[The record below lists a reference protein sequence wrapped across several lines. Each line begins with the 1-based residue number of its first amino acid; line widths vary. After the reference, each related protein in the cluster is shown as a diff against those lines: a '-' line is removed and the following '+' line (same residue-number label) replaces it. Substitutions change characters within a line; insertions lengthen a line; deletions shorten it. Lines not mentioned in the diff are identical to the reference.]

1 MTRSPS
7 SAGPLDAVPDSS
19 DSAELAVTALLSPG
33 RGQAQGATPTTTPL
47 SGRDLLLQASIAE
60 LPAGPVTLEFIRI
73 TLAPGAAS
81 PPHAHSGPEFG
92 VVEAGTLT
100 VRVETPA
107 VLLPAAGD
115 TATGSTVT
123 PVGEEFPVARGD
135 RIAYPTGTTLTFR
148 NAGEEPVSLLAVTIL
163 PAGEE
168 APPGVIWA
176 DGPPAPDDTVGV
188 TSQLLGRAAVTE
200 LPASPVAVT
209 LERFVL
215 SAGDQIAAYPGPVL
229 VSVEAGSLTGS
240 VTEGEVEVAQ
250 AGTASGEANATPGAE
265 FAVTTNEALFFPRG
279 MSETP
284 PLSGDGSLTILRL
297 GILDLPA
304 AAAEEDAGAAPAEG
318 AAESEAGAT
327 VVVAY
332 SDVNLRAGPST
343 GSATIAVLQPGQVLE
358 VTGPAEEGDGR
369 LWLPVRDP
377 ADPSLSGYVAAEFL
391 TPQP

>member
-1 MTRSPS
+1 MSRRLVLVLV
-7 SAGPLDAVPDSS
+7 AF
-19 DSAELAVTALLSPG
+19 AVTALLSPG
-33 RGQAQGATPTTTPL
+33 RAEAQEATPTTTPL
-47 SGRDLLLQASIAE
+47 PDRDLLLQASIAE

-73 TLAPGAAS
+73 TLAPGATS
-81 PPHAHSGPEFG
+81 PPHAHPGPEFG
-92 VVEAGTLT
+92 VVESGILT

-115 TATGSTVT
+115 TAEASMVT

-148 NAGEEPVSLLAVTIL
+148 NAGEEPASLLAVTIL

-176 DGPPAPDDTVGV
+176 DEPPAPDDTVGV
-188 TSQLLGRAAVTE
+188 TSELLGRAAVAE

-215 SAGDQIAAYPGPVL
+215 SAGDQISAYPGPAL
-229 VSVEAGSLTGS
+229 VAVEAGSLTGS

-265 FAVTTNEALFFPRG
+265 FAVTANEALFFPRG

-304 AAAEEDAGAAPAEG
+304 TAAEEDAGASLAEG
-318 AAESEAGAT
+318 AAESEAGTT

-343 GSATIAVLQPGQVLE
+343 AAATIAVLQPGQVLE

-369 LWLPVRDP
+369 LWVPVRDP
-377 ADPSLSGYVAAEFL
+377 ADPSRSGYVAAEFL

>member
-1 MTRSPS
+1 MSRRL
-7 SAGPLDAVPDSS
+7 ALVLIAFAV
-19 DSAELAVTALLSPG
+19 AVRLGLATTG
-33 RGQAQGATPTTTPL
+33 AQEATPTATSLP
-47 SGRDLLLQASIAE
+47 GRDLLLQASIAE

-81 PPHAHSGPEFG
+81 PPHAHPGPEFG

-100 VRVETPA
+100 VRVEAPA

-115 TATGSTVT
+115 TAEASTVT
-123 PVGEEFPVARGD
+123 PVGEEFPVGRGD
-135 RIAYPTGTTLTFR
+135 RIAYPAGTTLTFR

-168 APPGVIWA
+168 AQPGVIWA
-176 DGPPAPDDTVGV
+176 DGSPAPDDTVGV
-188 TSQLLGRAAVTE
+188 TSELLGRAAVAE

-215 SAGDQIAAYPGPVL
+215 SAGDQISAYPGPVL
-229 VSVEAGSLTGS
+229 VAVEAGSLTGS
-240 VTEGEVEVAQ
+240 VTEGEVEVVQ
-250 AGTASGEANATPGAE
+250 AGTARGEANATPGAE
-265 FAVTTNEALFFPRG
+265 FAVTANEALFFPRG

-297 GILDLPA
+297 GILDLPTTTA
-304 AAAEEDAGAAPAEG
+304 DPEDEG
-318 AAESEAGAT
+318 AALAGGASESEAGAT

-343 GSATIAVLQPGQVLE
+343 GAATIAVLQPGQVLE

-369 LWLPVRDP
+369 LWVPVRDP